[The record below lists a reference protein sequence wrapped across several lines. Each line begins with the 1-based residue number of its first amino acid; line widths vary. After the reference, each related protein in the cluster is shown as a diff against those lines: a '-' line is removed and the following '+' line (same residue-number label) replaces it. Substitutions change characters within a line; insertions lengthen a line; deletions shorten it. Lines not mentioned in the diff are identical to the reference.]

1 MQQTK
6 GSAIRHNS
14 LFRQRLLLDVSFLEI
29 TMHQITGKSLLGLL
43 LAMTTAVLWGILP
56 IALKVLLDVL
66 TANTITAIRFLAAA
80 ILVGLWLSA
89 RGNLPKANLLFS
101 SKIAKLMLIA
111 VLGLL
116 SNYIMYLSGLN
127 YLTAE
132 TGQVVI
138 QLAPF
143 LMMLGGVI
151 IFKERLLLWQKVG
164 AVVLV
169 AGLLLFFNERLVQLI
184 MQAGNE
190 TLGVLLVIAAGFT
203 WAAYALAQKQLLVH
217 YSSKQIMYLLY
228 FAGSIAF
235 IPVAD
240 FTPFLQLTSLH
251 WGLLIFCCL
260 NTVVAYGA
268 FAEAL
273 HHWEASKVS
282 AVLAITPLFTI
293 LFANIISYLVPDF
306 LLAQQLNIL
315 SWLGALLVVIGS
327 ALTALAPQFVEY
339 RAARKVRKLQRDVF

>member
-1 MQQTK
+1 
-6 GSAIRHNS
+6 
-14 LFRQRLLLDVSFLEI
+14 
-29 TMHQITGKSLLGLL
+29 MHQTTGKSLLGLL
-43 LAMTTAVLWGILP
+43 LALMTAVLWGILP
-56 IALKVLLDVL
+56 IALKMLLDIL
-66 TANTITAIRFLAAA
+66 TANTITAIRFIAAA
-80 ILVGLWLSA
+80 VIVGIWLGA
-89 RGNLPKANLLFS
+89 RGKLPQMALLRS
-101 SKIAKLMLIA
+101 SKVAWLMLIA

-143 LMMLGGVI
+143 LMMLGGVVL
-151 IFKERLLLWQKVG
+151 FKERLLLWQKVG
-164 AVVLV
+164 ALLLV
-169 AGLLLFFNERLVQLI
+169 AGLLLFFNQRLVQLI
-184 MQAGNE
+184 LQAGNE
-190 TLGVLLVIAAGFT
+190 TVGILLVIAAAIT

-217 YSSKQIMYLLY
+217 FSSKQIMYLLY
-228 FAGSIAF
+228 VAGTLAF
-235 IPVAD
+235 IPVSDLA
-240 FTPFLQLTSLH
+240 PLLTMSSLH
-251 WGLLIFCCL
+251 WVLLIFCCL

-282 AVLAITPLFTI
+282 AVLAVTPLFTI
-293 LFANIISYLVPDF
+293 LFANIVGWLFPAYLLP
-306 LLAQQLNIL
+306 QQLNIW
-315 SWLGALLVVIGS
+315 SWLGALLVVAGS